1 MGKSLGGEYRELMI
15 KNIFEN
21 LKYSIKIYQGKKRT
35 MFKWILLRAMN
46 EVLTPLMI
54 PIIIRVMLNTIEEG
68 GSNGVALLKL
78 AAIIVPILVLS
89 YYIYIF
95 SDAWMINSMYGFQE
109 ENIGG
114 LRKIP
119 PHIVESKYTHGE
131 LSYIINAGSWGMIQ
145 LWMKNFRILGPGLSF
160 LMFLFYS
167 FDAYIFLGIT
177 LLLSLFVD
185 IIFMLFQGK
194 CNMKYSKDMVEIE
207 GEREEVIKDLVTNIE
222 FYCVN
227 EYSPLVAE
235 GNRKKRT
242 KYWKVAQRMFSLD
255 TILSFLHDSINVM
268 YECLNYNVMEK
279 EYGKGTILSGEIGS
293 MSEVLGKA
301 RQTATMIK
309 QEVVTV
315 PQLCAPIARVR
326 DMMRDVETQEITLEN
341 TVIVAKGLTVV
352 YDEKKV
358 LDNVSFEIQPG
369 EKVAIIGKNGSGK
382 STLIKALLKITG
394 VTQGNYLLGDVML
407 ETCSAV
413 ELGKSISYVPAERKL
428 FSELVSENVEMF
440 SDHERDE
447 KRIHEVLSAAS
458 FLEAEVK
465 EMLEKNAY
473 ELSGGEAQRVSIAR
487 AIYETYPIYLFD
499 EMTSSLDQENAKNII
514 HMITSL
520 PGTVIYTTHKKSE
533 IDNATRVIMLKKGR
547 ILADVEKDEFVN
559 SSYFMNAWSE

>member
-1 MGKSLGGEYRELMI
+1 MI
-15 KNIFEN
+15 KSIYKN
-21 LKYSIKIYQGKKRT
+21 LKYSIESYQGKKRT

-54 PIIIRVMLNTIEEG
+54 PIIIRVMLNTIEQG

-78 AAIIVPILVLS
+78 VVFIVPILVLS
-89 YYIYIF
+89 YYIYFF
-95 SDAWMINSMYGFQE
+95 SDAWMINSMYTFQE
-109 ENIGG
+109 ENIGA
-114 LRKIP
+114 LQKIP
-119 PHIVESKYTHGE
+119 PHIVERKYTHGE
-131 LSYIINAGSWGMIQ
+131 LSYIINASSWGMIQ
-145 LWMKNFRILGPGLSF
+145 ILMKIFRILGPGLSF

-167 FDAYIFLGIT
+167 FDAYVFLGIT

-185 IIFMLFQGK
+185 IIFILLQGK
-194 CNMKYSKDMVEIE
+194 CNMKYSKNMVEIE
-207 GEREEVIKDLVTNIE
+207 GEREEVIKNLVTNIE

-227 EYSPLVAE
+227 EHSSLFAE
-235 GNRKKRT
+235 ENRKKRE
-242 KYWKVAQRMFSLD
+242 KYWKVVKRMFFLE
-255 TILSFLHDSINVM
+255 TILSFLHDHINVM

-301 RQTATMIK
+301 RQTATLIK

-315 PQLCAPIARVR
+315 PQLCAPIERVR
-326 DMMRDVETQEITLEN
+326 DMMRDVETKGKTLEN

-352 YDEKKV
+352 YNEKKV

-382 STLIKALLKITG
+382 STLIKTLLKIRR
-394 VTQGNYLLGDVML
+394 VTQGNLLLGDVML
-407 ETCSAV
+407 EACSV
-413 ELGKSISYVPAERKL
+413 IDLGKSISYVPAERRL
-428 FSELVSENVEMF
+428 FSELVPENVEMF
-440 SDHERDE
+440 SNHERDE
-447 KRIHEVLSAAS
+447 NRINEVLLEAS

-499 EMTSSLDQENAKNII
+499 EMTSSLDQENATNII

-547 ILADVEKDEFVN
+547 IIADVEKDEFVN
-559 SSYFMNAWSE
+559 SSYFMSMWSE

>member
-1 MGKSLGGEYRELMI
+1 MI
-15 KNIFEN
+15 KSIYKN
-21 LKYSIKIYQGKKRT
+21 LKYSIESYQGKKRT

-54 PIIIRVMLNTIEEG
+54 PIIIRVMLNTIEQG

-78 AAIIVPILVLS
+78 VVFIVPILVLS
-89 YYIYIF
+89 YYIYFF
-95 SDAWMINSMYGFQE
+95 SDAWMINSMYTFQE
-109 ENIGG
+109 ENIGA
-114 LRKIP
+114 LQKIP
-119 PHIVESKYTHGE
+119 PHIVERKYTHGE
-131 LSYIINAGSWGMIQ
+131 LSYIINASSWGMIQ
-145 LWMKNFRILGPGLSF
+145 ILMKIFRILGPGLSF

-167 FDAYIFLGIT
+167 FDAYVFLGIT

-185 IIFMLFQGK
+185 IIFILLQGK
-194 CNMKYSKDMVEIE
+194 CNMKYSKNMVEIE
-207 GEREEVIKDLVTNIE
+207 GEREEVIKNLVTNIE

-227 EYSPLVAE
+227 EHSSLFAE
-235 GNRKKRT
+235 ENRKKRE
-242 KYWKVAQRMFSLD
+242 KYWKVVKRMFFLE
-255 TILSFLHDSINVM
+255 TILSFLHDHINVM

-301 RQTATMIK
+301 RQTATLIK

-315 PQLCAPIARVR
+315 PQLCAPIERVR
-326 DMMRDVETQEITLEN
+326 DMMRDVETKGKTLEN
-341 TVIVAKGLTVV
+341 TVIVVKGLTVV
-352 YDEKKV
+352 YNEKKV

-382 STLIKALLKITG
+382 STLIKTLLKIRR
-394 VTQGNYLLGDVML
+394 VTQGNLLLGDVML
-407 ETCSAV
+407 EACSV
-413 ELGKSISYVPAERKL
+413 IDLGKSISYVPAERRL
-428 FSELVSENVEMF
+428 FSELVPENVEMF
-440 SDHERDE
+440 SNHERDE
-447 KRIHEVLSAAS
+447 NRINEVLLEAS

-499 EMTSSLDQENAKNII
+499 EMTSSLDQENATNII

-547 ILADVEKDEFVN
+547 IIADVEKDEFVN
-559 SSYFMNAWSE
+559 SSYFMSMWSE